1 MTGSNAPSLAEAMAI
16 GIAAPMMPVYADI
29 VDEVAASPLVPESGW
44 LSHCRRLTLFAQA
57 QIARI
62 EQFNADAALFSARY
76 ANVEDAAEQQAAVL
90 DLAAKLGADRRRLRR
105 DRRAFA
111 AWFDG
116 DAVLERYRRRV
127 GERERA
133 MAHAAERSG
142 LMAARALEDGECGDD
157 HPVLVRDFA
166 PMLDARRRYRGEPRV
181 REAAHRALLHIA
193 QAHGTRLDAF
203 WVETALRDTRR
214 VALEWREPVWSQ
226 CAAFDTLAEISP
238 DSFRAVLAKRMS
250 GDGGADTPLR
260 RDNRIFVRRHLARLL
275 AARVGNDCRLLDP
288 LERLSV
294 DEEGAVRQALA
305 EAIPLLPQELANAL
319 TTRLRIDRDPQV
331 RAQLFADAPAMARAC
346 GTSRYAPHILR
357 ILARENDEFV
367 LRLAMDASWRLCE
380 HLREEES
387 ADFARVASDI
397 QKALIALRERVEK
410 PKYRRW
416 ASEAFE
422 RIWLLTDDEALA
434 IAAEAR
440 EAGERL
446 QEGQS
451 RRVAALGEDVLA
463 NPDKVGRTLAVLAQ
477 ADFGYDITEAR
488 KPVLQRGDRLARK
501 LWRTL
506 FEFRHSATD
515 KRQAYLHTTG
525 RVYEGTIAAPSARMA
540 ELAPTKVPGEPLFQ
554 SEDGNWRN
562 WLPLVDHVLSALDLG
577 KRIRIFTSEGVTSIL
592 PPEGIFPRM
601 RSHWRLSRDFAKLA
615 ELRNRVGHDY
625 LRKLAELGVTLEF
638 TPHFTPPGLELDEA
652 RLPADTSV
660 TRFFSVAA
668 PLAMLPLMWNDLV
681 AYSATVF
688 TNTLAQLAAFLLV
701 VWLWFFGRHIVL
713 GQHARRVRSGIAL
726 SLGGWGTRGKSGTER
741 LKAGLVNAL
750 GPPLVSKTTGCE
762 AMFLNG
768 EAFGDLTEM
777 FLFRPYD
784 KATIWEQYNLI
795 RISRRLGA
803 RVFLWECMGLNP
815 AYVRVLQRDW
825 MRDDIGTLTNT
836 YPDHEDVQ
844 GPAGR
849 DIPIV
854 MTEFIP
860 HNSICLTTEEE
871 MLPILRQGA
880 EKANTRLRPVNWR
893 QAGLIHQTLL
903 DRFPYS
909 EHPYN
914 IALVTAMGD
923 EMGLGHDFCVKEMSD
938 RVVADLGVLKT
949 YPRSRIEDRVLEYV
963 MGNSANERFGAMGN
977 WTRMCFAD
985 HDLAT
990 DPQIYIST
998 VVNNRAD
1005 RVPRSR
1011 VFARILVTD
1020 IASDK
1025 HFLIGSNIEGLMGFI
1040 EEEWAEYERSLTLVQ
1055 EGKDANDLFAD
1066 WAKRQRVPL
1075 QKSEL
1080 TGLLAAMIEGVTG
1093 SADRAEV
1100 EQAVASGNEES
1111 LLERLVPE
1119 RKSDIITYYR
1129 ELAGYHSEYEK
1140 LRGAISSSANPASL
1154 DGESR
1159 AFLRRV
1165 FMAKL
1170 VPIRDYYIKG
1180 EQIIRLIAQATPPG
1194 LVNRIM
1200 GMQNIKGTGLD
1211 FVYRWQAWEAVSK
1224 ACDQALDD
1232 DEATAARGL
1241 SQLATFQEYGVL
1253 SNARVRSTVEKV
1265 LERGNL
1271 PPAITEAQVEAIPG
1285 RLTEQ
1290 ISAIPDATLGND
1302 EGGAKKKG
1310 LGARFRAY
1318 LMKLLEGFLDG
1329 GDAIRRRRKADRMYE
1344 AMIAEQVSN
1353 PRATLELKK
1362 LTSRQKGGW
1371 LASAIG
1377 DSIARLLPHRA

>member
-1 MTGSNAPSLAEAMAI
+1 MTGRIAPPLGEAMAV
-16 GIAAPMMPVYADI
+16 GLAAPLVPVYADI
-29 VDEVAASPLVPESGW
+29 VDEVATSPAVPEDGW
-44 LSHCRRLTLFAQA
+44 LGHCRRLALFAEA

-76 ANVEDAAEQQAAVL
+76 ANVENAAEQQAAVL

-133 MAHAAERSG
+133 MAHAVERSG
-142 LMAARALEDGECGDD
+142 LMAARALENGECGGD
-157 HPVLVRDFA
+157 HPVLVRDLA
-166 PMLDARRRYRGEPRV
+166 PMLDTLRRYRGEPRV
-181 REAAHRALLHIA
+181 REAAHRALLHVA
-193 QAHGTRLDAF
+193 QARGVRLDAL
-203 WVETALRDTRR
+203 WIEAALRDTRR

-238 DSFRAVLAKRMS
+238 DSFRAVLAKRMT
-250 GDGGADTPLR
+250 GDGHADTPPR

-275 AARVGNDCRLLDP
+275 AAKVGEDNRLLDP

-305 EAIPLLPQELANAL
+305 EAIPLLPQELANAM

-331 RAQLFADAPAMARAC
+331 RAQIFADAPAMARAC
-346 GTSRYAPHILR
+346 GTSRYVPHILR
-357 ILARENDEFV
+357 VLSRENDEFV
-367 LRLAMDASWRLCE
+367 LRMAMDASWRLCE

-387 ADFARVASDI
+387 ADFARAATDL
-397 QKALIALRERVEK
+397 QKALIALRERAEK
-410 PKYRRW
+410 PKHCRW

-446 QEGQS
+446 SEGQS
-451 RRVAALGEDVLA
+451 RRVAALGENVLA
-463 NPDKVGRTLAVLAQ
+463 DPDKVGRALAVLAQ
-477 ADFGYDITEAR
+477 ADFGYDITENR

-501 LWRTL
+501 LWRML

-525 RVYEGTIAAPSARMA
+525 RVYEGTITAPSARMA

-554 SEDGNWRN
+554 PEDGNWRN

-577 KRIRIFTSEGVTSIL
+577 KPIRIFTSEGVTSIL
-592 PPEGIFPRM
+592 PPTGFLVRM
-601 RSHWRLSRDFAKLA
+601 RSHWRLSRDFSMFA

-625 LRKLAELGVTLEF
+625 LLKLAEIGVTLEF
-638 TPHFTPPGLELDEA
+638 APHVAPPGLEREDK

-668 PLAMLPLMWNDLV
+668 PLALLPLLWSDLF

-701 VWLWFFGRHIVL
+701 VWLWFFGRHVVL
-713 GQHARRVRSGIAL
+713 GQHARRVRNSIAL

-795 RISRRLGA
+795 KIARRLGA

-825 MRDDIGTLTNT
+825 MRDDISTLTNT

-860 HNSICLTTEEE
+860 HNSVCLTTEEE

-880 EKANTRLRPVNWR
+880 EQANTRLRSVNWR

-914 IALVTAMGD
+914 VALVTALGD
-923 EMGLGHDFCVKEMSD
+923 EMGLAHDFCVKEMSD

-949 YPRSRIEDRVLEYV
+949 YPRSRIEDRILEYV

-977 WTRMCFAD
+977 WTRMGFAE
-985 HDLAT
+985 HSLAI
-990 DPQIYIST
+990 DPQIHIST

-1040 EEEWAEYERSLTLVQ
+1040 EEEWVEYERSLTLAE
-1055 EGKDANDLFAD
+1055 EGKDANDLFAA
-1066 WAKRQRVPL
+1066 WVKRQRVPL

-1080 TGLLAAMIEGVTG
+1080 AGLLAAMIGGVTH
-1093 SADRAEV
+1093 AVDRDEV
-1100 EQAVASGNEES
+1100 ELAIASGSEEA
-1111 LLERLVPE
+1111 LLDRLVPE
-1119 RKSDIITYYR
+1119 RKSDIITHYL
-1129 ELAGYHSEYEK
+1129 ELAGYHAEYEK
-1140 LRGAISSSANPASL
+1140 LRGAITSSANPASL
-1154 DGESR
+1154 DGEVR

-1241 SQLATFQEYGVL
+1241 AQLATFQEYGVL
-1253 SNARVRSTVEKV
+1253 CDARVRETVDRV
-1265 LERGNL
+1265 LARGTL
-1271 PPAITEAQVEAIPG
+1271 PPSITSAQVEAILSTLAG
-1285 RLTEQ
+1285 Q
-1290 ISAIPDATLGND
+1290 IAAIPDAVPGND
-1302 EGGAKKKG
+1302 DD
-1310 LGARFRAY
+1310 GARIKGAGEGLWAY
-1318 LMKLLEGFLDG
+1318 PLRLIEGFLDG
-1329 GDAIRRRRKADRMYE
+1329 GDAIRRRRKADRIYE
-1344 AMIAEQVSN
+1344 AMIAEQISN
-1353 PRATLELKK
+1353 SRAALELKK

-1371 LASAIG
+1371 LTI
-1377 DSIARLLPHRA
+1377 R

>member
-1 MTGSNAPSLAEAMAI
+1 MRTAVPPLADAMAI
-16 GIAAPMMPVYADI
+16 GIAAPMVAVYADI
-29 VDEVAASPLVPESGW
+29 VSEVENFPPVPEGGW
-44 LSHCRRLTLFAQA
+44 LGHCRRLALFANAQLA
-57 QIARI
+57 QIER
-62 EQFNADAALFSARY
+62 FNADAALFSARY
-76 ANVEDAAEQQAAVL
+76 ANVEDEAEQQAAVL
-90 DLAAKLGADRRRLRR
+90 DLAAKLGADRHRLRS

-111 AWFDG
+111 AWFDS
-116 DAVLERYRRRV
+116 DAVLERFRRRV

-142 LMAARALEDGECGDD
+142 LMAAHALENGECGDD
-157 HPVLVRDFA
+157 HPVLTREFA
-166 PMLDARRRYRGEPRV
+166 AMLDTLRRYRGEPRV
-181 REAAHRALLHIA
+181 REAAHRALLHVA
-193 QAHGTRLDAF
+193 RARGTRLDAF
-203 WVETALRDTRR
+203 WVEAALRDTRR

-226 CAAFDTLAEISP
+226 CIAFDTLAEISP
-238 DSFRAVLAKRMS
+238 DSFRAVLAKRMA
-250 GDGGADTPLR
+250 GDGVGDTPLR
-260 RDNRIFVRRHLARLL
+260 RDNRTFVRRHLARLL
-275 AARVGNDCRLLDP
+275 ARRVVDDKRLLDP

-294 DEEGAVRQALA
+294 DGEGAVRQALA
-305 EAIPLLPQELANAL
+305 EAIPLLPPDLANAM

-331 RAQLFADAPAMARAC
+331 RAQLFADAPAMARTC
-346 GTSRYAPHILR
+346 GTSRYVPHILR
-357 ILARENDEFV
+357 ILSRENDEFV

-380 HLREEES
+380 HLRGEES
-387 ADFARVASDI
+387 PDFARVASDL
-397 QKALIALRERVEK
+397 QRALIDLRERVDQ

-440 EAGERL
+440 AAGEKLR
-446 QEGQS
+446 EGQS
-451 RRVAALGEDVLA
+451 RRVASLADDVLA
-463 NPDKVGRTLAVLAQ
+463 DPDKVGRALAVLAQ
-477 ADFGYDITEAR
+477 SDFGYDITENRRPA
-488 KPVLQRGDRLARK
+488 LQRGDRLARK

-506 FEFRHSATD
+506 FELRHSATD
-515 KRQAYLHTTG
+515 KRQAYLHTIG

-577 KRIRIFTSEGVTSIL
+577 KPIRIFTSEGVTSIV
-592 PPEGIFPRM
+592 PPAGFFARM
-601 RSHWRLSRDFAKLA
+601 RSHWRLSRDFARYA
-615 ELRNRVGHDY
+615 DLRNRVGHDY
-625 LRKLAELGVTLEF
+625 LRKLAEIGVQLDF
-638 TPHFTPPGLELDEA
+638 TPHASPPALEREQPF
-652 RLPADTSV
+652 LPADSSV
-660 TRFFSVAA
+660 TRFFSIGA
-668 PLAMLPLMWNDLV
+668 PLAMLPLLWSDLV

-688 TNTLAQLAAFLLV
+688 TNTLVQLAAFLLV
-701 VWLWFFGRHIVL
+701 VWLWFFGRHIAL

-795 RISRRLGA
+795 KISRRLNA

-860 HNSICLTTEEE
+860 QNSICLTTEEE
-871 MLPILRQGA
+871 MLPILREGA
-880 EKANTRLRPVNWR
+880 EKAHTRLRPVNWR

-977 WTRMCFAD
+977 WTRMGFAE
-985 HDLAT
+985 HDLAR
-990 DPQIYIST
+990 DPQIYVST

-1025 HFLIGSNIEGLMGFI
+1025 HFLIGSNIEGLIGFI
-1040 EEEWAEYERSLTLVQ
+1040 EEEWAEYESSLSLEE
-1055 EGKDANDLFAD
+1055 EGKNPNELFAG
-1066 WAKRQRVPL
+1066 WARRQRIPL
-1075 QKSEL
+1075 QKDDL
-1080 TGLLAAMIEGVTG
+1080 TGLLAAMIEGVSG
-1093 SADRAEV
+1093 SVDRA
-1100 EQAVASGNEES
+1100 AVANAVETSSENA
-1111 LLERLVPE
+1111 LVERLASH
-1119 RKSDIITYYR
+1119 RKDGIIAHYHK
-1129 ELAGYHSEYEK
+1129 LAGYYEEYEK
-1140 LRGAISSSANPASL
+1140 LRGAISSAANPASHI
-1154 DGESR
+1154 GEVR
-1159 AFLRRV
+1159 AFLRGV

-1180 EQIIRLIAQATPPG
+1180 EQIVRLIAQETPPG

-1224 ACDQALDD
+1224 ACDQAVDE
-1232 DEATAARGL
+1232 DEATATRGL
-1241 SQLATFQEYGVL
+1241 SLLATFQEYGVL
-1253 SNARVRSTVEKV
+1253 SAALVRETLDTV
-1265 LERGNL
+1265 LLRGNL
-1271 PPAITEAQVEAIPG
+1271 PPGINQAQVEAIPA
-1285 RLTEQ
+1285 RVAEQ
-1290 ISAIPDATLGND
+1290 VAAIPDASLGGD
-1302 EGGAKKKG
+1302 EGGAKTKRP
-1310 LGARFRAY
+1310 AERFQAY
-1318 LMKLLEGFLDG
+1318 LMQLTEGFLDG
-1329 GDAIRRRRKADRMYE
+1329 GDAIRRRRKADRIYE
-1344 AMIAEQVSN
+1344 AMIAEQISN
-1353 PRATLELKK
+1353 PRAALELKK

-1371 LASAIG
+1371 LANAIG
-1377 DSIARLLPHRA
+1377 DTVGRILPRRS